1 MNSHATDRVD
11 IIHNTSVL
19 NSLYGTI
26 WELDTGLNIGIT
38 HEPDNNGTTDLGRD
52 VRMANNVSVADGSLG
67 GYALRVNA
75 GSGRVTDP
83 VIFSGGGNLV
93 WNYQGTSVRKDP
105 IDVDKGLFVTDAE
118 PLFHVAKTGNYQ
130 PTDISPL
137 RNQGIALQAG
147 WNLPPI
153 GTSDAFGQ
161 TRQTTGIG
169 ALGAVSNASRP
180 LIGGP
185 NATPSGRNEVTGLPL
200 PSSELTVSH
209 SVTDTD
215 GIFDVTYQWLRDGVP
230 IPSATSTTYALSS
243 SDTGKN
249 LSVEVTHRDGRGKRE
264 RVTSTAIEALGILEN
279 EGTAGLAYNS
289 SSQMYL
295 IRGSA
300 ALLPLQKDSST
311 PLQSSGLYD
320 FSITAAVE
328 SSSHHMLRLT
338 RSQRDYLLPIDE
350 SGMLASLFHELKNAQ
365 GIQLERNSP
374 DSYIHIT
381 ASALGYFYDG
391 QLNPTFEAQR
401 GVTYAF
407 DIQAPGYP
415 LFLRSSADIGDMSNI
430 YTDGVS
436 ESGKDDGVVIWQVSL
451 DTPDTLWYT
460 TQSDANFTGQIVV
473 SDITAGPE

>member
-1 MNSHATDRVD
+1 M
-11 IIHNTSVL
+11 
-19 NSLYGTI
+19 
-26 WELDTGLNIGIT
+26 
-38 HEPDNNGTTDLGRD
+38 
-52 VRMANNVSVADGSLG
+52 
-67 GYALRVNA
+67 
-75 GSGRVTDP
+75 
-83 VIFSGGGNLV
+83 
-93 WNYQGTSVRKDP
+93 
-105 IDVDKGLFVTDAE
+105 
-118 PLFHVAKTGNYQ
+118 
-130 PTDISPL
+130 
-137 RNQGIALQAG
+137 
-147 WNLPPI
+147 
-153 GTSDAFGQ
+153 
-161 TRQTTGIG
+161 
-169 ALGAVSNASRP
+169 
-180 LIGGP
+180 
-185 NATPSGRNEVTGLPL
+185 
-200 PSSELTVSH
+200 
-209 SVTDTD
+209 TDTD

-300 ALLPLQKDSST
+300 ALLPLQKDSSM
-311 PLQSSGLYD
+311 PLQSSGLYG

-328 SSSHHMLRLT
+328 SSSRHMLRLT

-401 GVTYAF
+401 GITYTF

-436 ESGKDDGVVIWQVSL
+436 ESGKDDGVVTWQVGL

-473 SDITAGPE
+473 SDITAGP

>member
-1 MNSHATDRVD
+1 
-11 IIHNTSVL
+11 
-19 NSLYGTI
+19 
-26 WELDTGLNIGIT
+26 
-38 HEPDNNGTTDLGRD
+38 
-52 VRMANNVSVADGSLG
+52 
-67 GYALRVNA
+67 
-75 GSGRVTDP
+75 
-83 VIFSGGGNLV
+83 
-93 WNYQGTSVRKDP
+93 
-105 IDVDKGLFVTDAE
+105 
-118 PLFHVAKTGNYQ
+118 
-130 PTDISPL
+130 
-137 RNQGIALQAG
+137 LQAG
-147 WNLPPI
+147 WDLPSI
-153 GTSDAFGQ
+153 GLGDAFGQ
-161 TRQTTGIG
+161 SRQAAGIG

-185 NATPSGRNEVTGLPL
+185 NATPSGRNDVTGLPL

-289 SSQMYL
+289 SNQMYL

-300 ALLPLQKDSST
+300 ALLPLQKDSSM
-311 PLQSSGLYD
+311 PLQTSGLHG
-320 FSITAAVE
+320 FSITAAIE
-328 SSSHHMLRLT
+328 SSSRHMLRLT
-338 RSQRDYLLPIDE
+338 RSEVDYLLPIDDG
-350 SGMLASLFHELKNAQ
+350 GMLASLFHELKNAQ
-365 GIQLERNSP
+365 GTQLERTYISP
-374 DSYIHIT
+374 DSYIQIT

-407 DIQAPGYP
+407 NIQAPGYP
-415 LFLRSSADIGDMSNI
+415 LFLRSSADIGDLSNI
-430 YTDGVS
+430 YTNGVS
-436 ESGKDDGVVIWQVSL
+436 ESGKDVGVVIWHVGL
-451 DTPDTLWYT
+451 DTPNTLWYT

-473 SDITAGPE
+473 SDIAAGPE